1 MCAPSA
7 LQIAVAGLSRRELFL
22 LAAGATAGAVASG
35 HARAVEA
42 PKTLSYRNVA
52 DLTHV
57 LSPTFPI
64 WPGNAPIRITPKA
77 SVARDGYFANRW
89 EVGEHHGT
97 HLDSPAHFVE
107 GGTTAERL
115 PAASFIAPLA
125 VLDIRERVKRDAD
138 ATMTVDDLLA
148 WEKRHGKLPAGA
160 AVFLSSGWGDKA
172 GDPAAFL
179 GTDGGGALH
188 FPGLAPEACAFL
200 VKERD
205 VVGVGV
211 DTLSVDVGPS
221 KDFKSH
227 KELLKAGK
235 WVLECVANVASVP
248 PAGATVFV
256 GGPKVAG
263 ASGGPTRALAVW
275 G

>member
-1 MCAPSA
+1 MCTPSA
-7 LQIAVAGLSRRELFL
+7 IELAAAGLTRRDVLL
-22 LAAGATAGAVASG
+22 LAAGAAAAATINGRAS
-35 HARAVEA
+35 AADA
-42 PKTLSYRNVA
+42 PKTLAYRNVA

-64 WPGNAPIRITPKA
+64 WPGNAPIRITPHA
-77 SVARDGYFANRW
+77 SVAKDGYFANRW

-107 GGTTAERL
+107 GGTTADKL
-115 PAASFIAPLA
+115 PAAGFVSPLA
-125 VLDIRERVKRDAD
+125 VIDIRERVKRDTD
-138 ATMTVDDLLA
+138 ATLTIDDLLA
-148 WEKRHGKLPAGA
+148 WEKQHGKLPAGA
-160 AVFLSSGWGDKA
+160 AVFMNSGWTDRA
-172 GDPAAFL
+172 GTPATFL
-179 GTDGGGALH
+179 GTDRAGVLH
-188 FPGLAPEACAFL
+188 FPGFAPEICAFL
-200 VKERD
+200 VKERA

-221 KDFKSH
+221 KEFASH
-227 KELLKAGK
+227 KELLRAGK
-235 WVLECVANVASVP
+235 WILECVANLGSVP

-256 GGPKVAG
+256 GAPKVAG